1 MEEQLQRERA
11 WAKQK
16 EKWDLERAKDEAERQ
31 QLLNN
36 MRDLEVQSVHEF
48 MHPKRNPLAYSCPQ
62 YLFLHIFES
71 IKLLP
76 TRGLILPDSLVRS
89 LTIAT
94 I

>member
-36 MRDLEVQSVHEF
+36 MRDLEV
-48 MHPKRNPLAYSCPQ
+48 
-62 YLFLHIFES
+62 
-71 IKLLP
+71 
-76 TRGLILPDSLVRS
+76 
-89 LTIAT
+89 
-94 I
+94 